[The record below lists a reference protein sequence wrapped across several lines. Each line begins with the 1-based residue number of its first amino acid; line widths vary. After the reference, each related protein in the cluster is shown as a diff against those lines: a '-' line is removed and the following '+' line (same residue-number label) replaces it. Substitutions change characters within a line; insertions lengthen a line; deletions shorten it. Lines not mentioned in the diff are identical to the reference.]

1 MNFLIASKLES
12 TEREIKGLD
21 DTIEKTRISS
31 AIKAVCSYLRGI
43 DDELAI
49 YTASDLELELFRARA
64 EDISKN
70 RELTIR
76 LEEFRREISTL
87 KSRSSYFESQCNDY
101 LRCIKQYQTEI
112 ASLSLTVHKHQ
123 KNFEA
128 SSTENAKMKVEI
140 QELKTLNSTMADSI
154 SEDRRSATIEN
165 ATMKA
170 ELDTL
175 QKSTKDYKA
184 AFVSTKKKLQLAH
197 QRHMNLLGM
206 AEPLSPMGQELD
218 STTVSWTEE
227 GLSAQQSFGSLL
239 STDGIM
245 RTYPIEALRT
255 AATTMSLESHIN
267 MSDLSDEACLL

>member
-1 MNFLIASKLES
+1 
-12 TEREIKGLD
+12 
-21 DTIEKTRISS
+21 
-31 AIKAVCSYLRGI
+31 
-43 DDELAI
+43 
-49 YTASDLELELFRARA
+49 
-64 EDISKN
+64 
-70 RELTIR
+70 
-76 LEEFRREISTL
+76 
-87 KSRSSYFESQCNDY
+87 
-101 LRCIKQYQTEI
+101 
-112 ASLSLTVHKHQ
+112 
-123 KNFEA
+123 
-128 SSTENAKMKVEI
+128 
-140 QELKTLNSTMADSI
+140 
-154 SEDRRSATIEN
+154 
-165 ATMKA
+165 MKA

-184 AFVSTKKKLQLAH
+184 AFVSTKRKLQLAQ